1 MILLF
6 DTNVILDIIESRE
19 PFFQSS
25 FAAVKQTASAQY
37 KCLFS
42 ASSVKDIF
50 YLVKRHTKSTK
61 TATAA
66 IAQLSTLVDICDTS
80 ASDIQNAL
88 TLNMADFEDAVLAST
103 ALRENTDYIITRN
116 TKDFSNSPVPVISSD
131 DFISMLDASRNFPFN
146 A

>member
-1 MILLF
+1 MTLLF

-25 FAAVKQTASAQY
+25 LMAVKQAAIAQY

-50 YLVKRHTKSTK
+50 YLVKRHTGNVKMA
-61 TATAA
+61 ATA

-88 TLNMADFEDAVLAST
+88 TLKMADFEDAVLAST

-116 TKDFSNSPVPVISSD
+116 AKDFSNSPVPVISPD
-131 DFISMLDASRNFPFN
+131 DFISLPDASKE
-146 A
+146 